1 MDTNTTTITKRT
13 PRTERLTLTVT
24 EAAGMLGI
32 SRSLAYEM
40 ARDGR
45 LPTVALSARRYVV
58 SRNALGAMLNPAVAQ
73 AASRVGV

>member
-1 MDTNTTTITKRT
+1 MDTKVSLNTNRT

-24 EAAGMLGI
+24 EAAAALSI

-45 LPTVALSARRYVV
+45 LPTVSLDARRYVIP
-58 SRNALGAMLNPAVAQ
+58 RNALERML
-73 AASRVGV
+73 AS